1 MQREWEVGAHRVYF
15 EDPDVLIL
23 RTSGPTG
30 LEDARGL
37 VEVYRQVGT
46 QQPMFAVLNVKD
58 SPVDAA
64 ARKYFSQNLR
74 PEWYHAIIFVGA
86 GMVERAMGKAMT
98 VALYFAG
105 KWTAEFLYADTEE
118 QAREL
123 IARVRAKQ
131 AARKG

>member
-1 MQREWEVGAHRVYF
+1 MQREWQIGPHRAHF
-15 EDPDVLIL
+15 EEPDVLIVQMN
-23 RTSGPTG
+23 GPTD
-30 LEDARGL
+30 LEHARGL
-37 VEVYRQVGT
+37 VEIYREVGT
-46 QQPMFAVLNVKD
+46 RQPMFAVLNVKG

-64 ARKYFSQNLR
+64 ARKYFTQQIRSQ
-74 PEWYHAIIFVGA
+74 WYHAIIFVGA

-123 IARVRAKQ
+123 IAQVRAKKASQ
-131 AARKG
+131 KG

>member
-1 MQREWEVGAHRVYF
+1 MQREWQVGPHRAHI
-15 EDPDVLIL
+15 EEPDVLIVQL
-23 RTSGPTG
+23 NGPTD
-30 LEDARGL
+30 LEHARGL
-37 VEVYRQVGT
+37 VEVYQEVGT
-46 QQPMFAVLNVKD
+46 RQPMFAVLKVKG

-64 ARKYFSQNLR
+64 ARKYFSQHLR
-74 PEWYHAIIFVGA
+74 SEWYHAIIFVGA

-105 KWTAEFLYADTEE
+105 RWTAEFLYADTEE

-123 IARVRAKQ
+123 IAQVRAKK